1 MIKLNKQV
9 ESLEAVQQRIEER
22 IDLLEEKMNQLEEH
36 ADELPPEEI
45 EPSGD
50 VSYEQMEEEMEEAA
64 QAEEQDE

>member
-1 MIKLNKQV
+1 MADY
-9 ESLEAVQQRIEER
+9 EEAPEIELDDEA
-22 IDLLEEKMNQLEEH
+22 KGWLEEH

-64 QAEEQDE
+64 EAEEQDE

>member
-1 MIKLNKQV
+1 MAYYDDEPEFELDD
-9 ESLEAVQQRIEER
+9 EAKEW
-22 IDLLEEKMNQLEEH
+22 LEEH